1 MLDRLGIVFNKGLGI
16 LNLQTSSM
24 FGDVSVSLPTIDF
37 SKSTSNLVWLG
48 NMADKAFRF
57 FWNTSN
63 LFKVKMFKNTQKHL
77 TGINDQIIEWNDKT
91 NAFWDKIF
99 MSFDLEGDTNL
110 AEFKRCLIF
119 IGENIEMAT

>member
-1 MLDRLGIVFNKGLGI
+1 MLDRLGIIFNKGLGI

>member
-1 MLDRLGIVFNKGLGI
+1 MLDRLGIIFNKGLSI

>member
-1 MLDRLGIVFNKGLGI
+1 MLDRLGIVFNKGLSI